1 MQTAIGFEFPAADWL
16 DPFDVD
22 EPRTQWFYVNDD
34 KLSRAWIAPADGN
47 ASDALGDGYHSGVF
61 TNPRSCLYVLEKA
74 AIVLGGSVVRE
85 WTPTASATPP
95 VEKTCGQ
102 HNGRFYV
109 HPQAQQHLR
118 IHDGVSYP
126 TYAEALAAPAPEGLT
141 VVARVLDGT
150 SMW

>member
-22 EPRTQWFYVNDD
+22 EPRVQWFFVNDD
-34 KLSRAWIAPADGN
+34 KLSRAWVAPADGN
-47 ASDALGDGYHSGVF
+47 ASGQLAEGYHSGVF
-61 TNPRSCLYVLEKA
+61 TNPRSCLYLLEKA
-74 AIVLGGSVVRE
+74 AIVVNGAVVRE
-85 WTPTASATPP
+85 WTPTGSGTPA

-109 HPQAQQHLR
+109 HARSERYLR
-118 IHDGVSYP
+118 VHDGTSYP
-126 TYAEALAAPAPEGLT
+126 THEEALAVPASDHP
-141 VVARVLDGT
+141 VMVARVLDGM